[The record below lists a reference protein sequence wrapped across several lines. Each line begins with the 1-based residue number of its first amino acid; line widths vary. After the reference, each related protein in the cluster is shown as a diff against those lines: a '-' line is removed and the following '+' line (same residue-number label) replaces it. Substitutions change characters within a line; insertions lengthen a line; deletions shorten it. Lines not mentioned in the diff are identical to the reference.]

1 MKYVYGL
8 IGLIVLVSV
17 MVFAICGKSRKKVS
31 PYLIFAIVDIAF
43 GIFFL
48 IFAIYD
54 FKNSVGEFAGILG
67 ELALKL
73 GESVVIGLL
82 IIDIIVWKVNKG
94 RKE

>member
-1 MKYVYGL
+1 MEYVYGL

-48 IFAIYD
+48 VFAIYD
-54 FKNSVGEFAGILG
+54 FHTAVGEFAGILG
-67 ELALKL
+67 QLALMI
-73 GESVVIGLL
+73 GIPTVVILL

>member
-1 MKYVYGL
+1 MEYVYGL

-17 MVFAICGKSRKKVS
+17 MV
-31 PYLIFAIVDIAF
+31 
-43 GIFFL
+43 
-48 IFAIYD
+48 FAIYD